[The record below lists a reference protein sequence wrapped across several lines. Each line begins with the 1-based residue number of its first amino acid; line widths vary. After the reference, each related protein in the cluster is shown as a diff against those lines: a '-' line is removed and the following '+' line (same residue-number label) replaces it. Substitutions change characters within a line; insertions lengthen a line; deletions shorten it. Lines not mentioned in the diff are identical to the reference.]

1 MEGGQKGKGKEII
14 KIKHEKMY
22 CGIWNHN
29 CTNSGIRQFMQD
41 AESWHSCERFA
52 VDAVWE
58 YTWYK
63 DKRHNT
69 VGKRETQNSG
79 WWVSL
84 WISSKNPVWTLVGT
98 EGDARADMDYWCT
111 CFVVE
116 GCNFFF
122 PKSILGFLYMMS
134 TSWTRSRSVYKES
147 WTYRTYAILLRSYC
161 RASYLSTGPHPYG
174 DKIE

>member
-29 CTNSGIRQFMQD
+29 CTNSGIRQLMQD

-63 DKRHNT
+63 DKRQHCRKTWNT
-69 VGKRETQNSG
+69 KLWMMSFPMDLMEKSSLNSG
-79 WWVSL
+79 WNRRRCKGRYGL
-84 WISSKNPVWTLVGT
+84 LVYMLCCW
-98 EGDARADMDYWCT
+98 RMQ
-111 CFVVE
+111 
-116 GCNFFF
+116 FFF

-147 WTYRTYAILLRSYC
+147 WTYRTYTILLRSYC